1 MAVAARRSVSPDAE
15 RRGSSPARAEA
26 RPPFWLAGATF
37 LVASGLAFVYAA
49 KTQNFPDVSERLRH
63 GDLLNLNA
71 VSSAEQ
77 LAPFL
82 DIIQD
87 KAERKADAE
96 KLFAFLRAA
105 RPLRNVGTVARL
117 REQRKPL
124 LPVSRLKPAWVV
136 RTPNEFRREYLI
148 WAAVYVGGFY
158 LVWFAWRARRFPGD
172 AAILPALHVLSGI
185 GLILMVSLRDP
196 LRDTLEF
203 RKFALG
209 VFLGCLLLLLPLVRA
224 FDYRRLAD
232 WIYTPLEAAFVL
244 FALLV
249 RFGTGPGTS
258 DQKVNL
264 GPFQPVEAIK
274 ILVVLFLAGYFA
286 RNWERLRDLRQK
298 GLRGLGARLG
308 VPRLAHLMPVACAVA
323 VAILLFFV
331 LKDLGPA
338 LVLFFLFLTLFSVAH
353 GRAGLAILG
362 TGILVAAVCVGYHIG
377 QPRMVVDRIN
387 MWLSPWD
394 NDVHGGNQLA
404 HALWAFSTGGVWGSG
419 PGYGDPSVIPAGSTD
434 LVLPA
439 IGEEW
444 GFAGAVSVFLLFGFL
459 IYRAFRIAARA
470 VSDYAF
476 FLALGLAS
484 LLAFEMLLISA
495 GVLGALPL
503 SGVVSPFL
511 SSGNTA
517 MLANFFV
524 FALLLAISMGPL
536 PDGRGSVSRESVSRE
551 SVSRG
556 SVQGA
561 SRASADRHPLFRRPL
576 RVAGAALAACGV
588 VLLSFAAR
596 YQVLHDR
603 EYLAR
608 DARVFEDDGVKRAQH
623 NPRINALAHEIP
635 RGDIF
640 DRNGVLLAT
649 SDWKKLVQR
658 RAQYQALGIDIDQAC
673 SRLDSRQY
681 PFGAATTHFL
691 GDLRTGE
698 NFHAPNASLV
708 EHDSNARL
716 QGYQYSELVSLV
728 RYRHRPG
735 NPALRSLLARDRDVR
750 TTLDIR
756 LQMRAAEILRQHLQR
771 ANKEKG
777 AAVVMDA
784 NSGDVLAMVSAPE
797 PAPPAAR
804 NAPPSDDELLDRARY
819 GQYPPGSTFKLVT
832 AMAALRLDPNL
843 RNQTFTCRRLRDGRA
858 GAMVEGW
865 RRPVR
870 DDIKD
875 NPHGTLAMQRA
886 IEVSCNGYF
895 AQLGTYKVGWQALR
909 QTADLLDI
917 SSGDLPELKAALPF
931 ASYGQGPL
939 LITPFKMARVA
950 ATIAAGG
957 AMAQGR
963 WVLDQSNARQ
973 DAPRTI
979 VAAEPAG
986 FIAGAMRLVVT
997 DGTARH
1003 AMAGTPVNLAGKTG
1017 TAQLG
1022 EGEPHAWFAG
1032 FAPYDGDATHR
1043 IAFAVLVEHGG
1054 YGGQVAAPIAREIM
1068 EAAKDLGLVP

>member
-1 MAVAARRSVSPDAE
+1 MAVALRQAPWPVRSARTAPGW
-15 RRGSSPARAEA
+15 RGILP
-26 RPPFWLAGATF
+26 LAA
-37 LVASGLAFVYAA
+37 ASILAAGGLAFVYSA
-49 KTQNFPDVSERLRH
+49 KTQNFADVSARLRH
-63 GDLLNLNA
+63 GDLLNLNT
-71 VSSAEQ
+71 VSSAER
-77 LAPFL
+77 LTPFL
-82 DIIQD
+82 DIVQD
-87 KAERKADAE
+87 LAERQADAE
-96 KLFAFLRAA
+96 KLFAFLQAA
-105 RPLRNVGTVARL
+105 HPLRNVGTLSRL

-124 LPVSRLKPAWVV
+124 LPVSKLKPAWVV
-136 RTPNEFRREYLI
+136 RTPQEFRREYLI
-148 WAAVYVGGFY
+148 WCALYFSGFY
-158 LVWFAWRARRFPGD
+158 LVWIAWRARRAAGD
-172 AAILPALHVLSGI
+172 IAILPALHLLSGI

-224 FDYRRLAD
+224 LDYRRMAD
-232 WIYTPLEAAFVL
+232 WIYTPLLAAFAL
-244 FALLV
+244 FALLL
-249 RFGTGPGTS
+249 RFGSGPGTS

-298 GLRGLGARLG
+298 GLRGLGVRLG
-308 VPRLAHLMPVACAVA
+308 VPRMAHIMPVACAVA
-323 VAILLFFV
+323 VSILLFFV

-353 GRAGLAILG
+353 GRPGLAVLG
-362 TGILVAAVCVGYHIG
+362 TGILVGAVCIGYHFG
-377 QPRMVVDRIN
+377 QPRMVVDRID

-394 NDVHGGNQLA
+394 NNVHGGNQLA
-404 HALWAFSTGGVWGSG
+404 HALWAFSTGGAWGSG
-419 PGYGDPSVIPAGSTD
+419 PGYGDPGVIPAGSTD

-444 GFAGAVSVFLLFGFL
+444 GFAGVAAVFLLFGFL
-459 IYRAFRIAARA
+459 IYRAFRIALRA

-476 FLALGLAS
+476 FLGLGLAS

-524 FALLLAISMGPL
+524 CTLLLAISMGNPAAQ
-536 PDGRGSVSRESVSRE
+536 P
-551 SVSRG
+551 
-556 SVQGA
+556 A
-561 SRASADRHPLFRRPL
+561 HALFRAPL
-576 RVAGAALAACGV
+576 HWTGAALAAAAV

-596 YQVLHDR
+596 YQVLRGD

-623 NPRINALAHEIP
+623 NPRINSLAHEIP

-649 SDWKKLVQR
+649 GDWKKLVER
-658 RAQYQALGIDIDQAC
+658 RAQYQAMGIDIDRAC
-673 SRLDSRQY
+673 SRLDARHY
-681 PFGAATTHFL
+681 PFGAATAHFL
-691 GDLRTGE
+691 GDLRTRE

-716 QGYQYSELVSLV
+716 QGYQYSELVALV

-735 NPALRSLLARDRDVR
+735 NPALRSLLERARDVR

-756 LQMRAAEILRQHLQR
+756 LQLRAAEILGRHLRQ
-771 ANKEKG
+771 ANKENG

-784 NSGDVLAMVSAPE
+784 KSGDVLAMVSVPE

-804 NAPPSDDELLDRARY
+804 NAPPADDELLDRARY

-832 AMAALRLDPNL
+832 AMAALRVDPDL
-843 RNQTFTCRRLRDGRA
+843 RNETFTCRRLRDGRA
-858 GAMVEGW
+858 GAMVEGF
-865 RRPVR
+865 RRPIR

-909 QTADLLDI
+909 QTAGLLDI
-917 SSGDLPELKAALPF
+917 SSGTEAELKAALPF

-939 LITPFKMARVA
+939 LITPFQMARVA

-957 AMAQGR
+957 AMPQGR
-963 WVLDQSNARQ
+963 WVTGESNARQ
-973 DAPRTI
+973 DAPRAI
-979 VAAEPAG
+979 VEAEPAG

-1022 EGEPHAWFAG
+1022 AGEPHAWFAG
-1032 FAPYDGDATHR
+1032 FAPYDGDAGRR

>member
-1 MAVAARRSVSPDAE
+1 MN
-15 RRGSSPARAEA
+15 
-26 RPPFWLAGATF
+26 WLAGASV
-37 LVASGLAFVYAA
+37 LVVGGLAFVYAA

-63 GDLLNLNA
+63 GDLLNLNT
-71 VSSAEQ
+71 VSSADQ
-77 LAPFL
+77 LLPFL
-82 DIIQD
+82 DVIQD
-87 KAERKADAE
+87 QTEREADAD

-105 RPLRNVGTVARL
+105 QSLHKPLPNVGTLARL
-117 REQRKPL
+117 RQNRKPL
-124 LPVSRLKPAWVV
+124 LPVSRLKPLWVV
-136 RTPNEFRREYLI
+136 RTPGEFRNAYLTWSAI
-148 WAAVYVGGFY
+148 YLSGFH
-158 LVWFAWRARRFPGD
+158 LVWFAWRARRFAGD
-172 AAILPALHVLSGI
+172 SAILPALHLLSGI

-224 FDYRRLAD
+224 LDYRRLAD
-232 WIYTPLEAAFVL
+232 WIYTPLLAAFAL
-244 FALLV
+244 FALLL
-249 RFGTGPGTS
+249 RFGTGPGSS
-258 DQKVNL
+258 DNKVNL

-298 GLRGLGARLG
+298 GLRGMGVRLG

-323 VAILLFFV
+323 AAILLFFV

-338 LVLFFLFLTLFSVAH
+338 LVLFFLFLTMFSVAH
-353 GRAGLAILG
+353 GRAGLAVLG
-362 TGILVAAVCVGYHIG
+362 IAILVAAVFVGHHFG
-377 QPRMVVDRIN
+377 QPRTVVERID

-419 PGYGDPSVIPAGSTD
+419 PGYGDPGMIPAGSTD

-444 GFAGAVSVFLLFGFL
+444 GFAGVATVALLFGFL
-459 IYRAFRIAARA
+459 IYRAFRISLRA
-470 VSDYAF
+470 VGDYAF

-517 MLANFFV
+517 MLANFFI
-524 FALLLAISMGPL
+524 FALLLAISK
-536 PDGRGSVSRESVSRE
+536 GRP
-551 SVSRG
+551 RG
-556 SVQGA
+556 NAAPQGA
-561 SRASADRHPLFRRPL
+561 RTLFRAPMRF
-576 RVAGAALAACGV
+576 AGAALAACAM

-596 YQVLHDR
+596 YQVVDDR

-608 DARVFEDDGVKRAQH
+608 DAHVFEDDGVKRAQH
-623 NPRINALAHEIP
+623 NPRINSIAREIP

-649 SDWKKLVQR
+649 SNWKELIDR
-658 RAQYQALGIDIDQAC
+658 RAQYQALGVTIDQAC
-673 SRLDSRQY
+673 SRLDSRHY
-681 PFGAATTHFL
+681 PFGPVTAHFL

-698 NFHAPNASLV
+698 NFHAANASLV

-716 QGYQYSELVSLV
+716 QGYQYSELVALV
-728 RYRHRPG
+728 RHRHRPG
-735 NPALRSLLARDRDVR
+735 NPALRSLLARNRDVR

-756 LQMRAAEILRQHLQR
+756 LQMRAAEILRQHLKR

-784 NSGDVLAMVSAPE
+784 NSGDVLAMVSMPE
-797 PAPPAAR
+797 AAPPVAR
-804 NAPPSDDELLDRARY
+804 NRPPTDDELLDRARY

-832 AMAALRLDPNL
+832 AMAALRLDANS
-843 RNQTFTCRRLRDGRA
+843 RNQTFTCRRLPDGRA
-858 GAMVEGW
+858 GDMVEGW
-865 RRPVR
+865 RRPIR

-875 NPHGTLAMQRA
+875 KPHGTLAMQRA
-886 IEVSCNGYF
+886 IEVSCNAYF
-895 AQLGTYKVGWQALR
+895 AQLGTYRVGWQALR

-917 SSGDLPELKAALPF
+917 PSGDEAELKAALPF

-957 AMAQGR
+957 AMPQGR
-963 WVLDQSNARQ
+963 WVMDESNARQ

-979 VAAEPAG
+979 VAAEPAR
-986 FIAGAMRLVVT
+986 FIGGAMRLVVT
-997 DGTARH
+997 DGTARQ
-1003 AMAGTPVNLAGKTG
+1003 AMAETPVNLAGKTG

-1022 EGEPHAWFAG
+1022 AGEPHAWFAG
-1032 FAPYDGDATHR
+1032 FAPYDGDAGHR

-1068 EAAKDLGLVP
+1068 EAAKNLGLVP

>member
-1 MAVAARRSVSPDAE
+1 MTSL
-15 RRGSSPARAEA
+15 
-26 RPPFWLAGATF
+26 FWLAGASI
-37 LVASGLAFVYAA
+37 LVAGGLAVVYSA
-49 KTQNFPDVSERLRH
+49 KTQNFPDVSDHLRH

-71 VSSAEQ
+71 VSSADQ
-77 LAPFL
+77 LLPFL

-87 KAERKADAE
+87 RTEREADAE
-96 KLFAFLRAA
+96 ILFAFLRRA
-105 RPLRNVGTVARL
+105 RPLRNVGTLARL
-117 REQRKPL
+117 RQQRKPL
-124 LPVSRLKPAWVV
+124 LPVSKLKPSWVV
-136 RTPNEFRREYLI
+136 RTPDEFRRAYLV
-148 WAAVYVGGFY
+148 WSAVYLSGFY
-158 LVWFAWRARRFPGD
+158 MVWFAWRIRRAPGD
-172 AAILPALHVLSGI
+172 SAILPALHLLSGI

-209 VFLGCLLLLLPLVRA
+209 VFLGCLLLLLPLIRV

-232 WIYTPLEAAFVL
+232 WIYTPLLAAFVL
-244 FALLV
+244 FALLLG
-249 RFGTGPGTS
+249 FGSGPGTS

-298 GLRGLGARLG
+298 GLRGLGVRLG

-353 GRAGLAILG
+353 GRAGLALLG
-362 TGILVAAVCVGYHIG
+362 IGILVAAVFVGYHLG

-419 PGYGDPSVIPAGSTD
+419 PGYGDPGVIPAGSTD

-444 GFAGAVSVFLLFGFL
+444 GFAGVATVFLLFGFL

-517 MLANFFV
+517 MLSNFFV
-524 FALLLAISMGPL
+524 FALLLAISMGNPAK
-536 PDGRGSVSRESVSRE
+536 D
-551 SVSRG
+551 
-556 SVQGA
+556 A
-561 SRASADRHPLFRRPL
+561 HPLFRKPL
-576 RVAGAALAACGV
+576 RIAGAALAACAL

-603 EYLAR
+603 DYLAR

-623 NPRINALAHEIP
+623 NPRINALAREIP

-649 SDWKKLVQR
+649 SNWKKIEQR
-658 RAQYQALGIDIDQAC
+658 RAQYQALGIGIDQAC
-673 SRLDSRQY
+673 SRLDSRHY
-681 PFGAATTHFL
+681 PFGPATVHLL

-728 RYRHRPG
+728 RYRHHRG

-756 LQMRAAEILRQHLQR
+756 LQMRAAEILRSHLHR

-784 NSGDVLAMVSAPE
+784 GSGDVLAMVSVPE

-804 NAPPSDDELLDRARY
+804 VSPPSDDELLDRARY

-832 AMAALRLDPNL
+832 AMAALRLDPNM

-858 GAMVEGW
+858 GAMVDGW
-865 RRPVR
+865 RRPIR

-917 SSGDLPELKAALPF
+917 SSGDEAELKAALPF

-957 AMAQGR
+957 TMAQGR
-963 WVLDQSNARQ
+963 WVLDESNARR
-973 DAPRTI
+973 DAPRTL
-979 VAAEPAG
+979 VDAEPAG

-1032 FAPYDGDATHR
+1032 FAPYDGDASHR
-1043 IAFAVLVEHGG
+1043 LAFAVLVEHGG

-1068 EAAKDLGLVP
+1068 EAAKDLALVP

>member
-1 MAVAARRSVSPDAE
+1 MALAVGQTPRSARVPLD
-15 RRGSSPARAEA
+15 PHART
-26 RPPFWLAGATF
+26 PSLLWLAGAS
-37 LVASGLAFVYAA
+37 LLAAAGLIFVYAA
-49 KTQNFPDVSERLRH
+49 KTQAFPDVSERLRH
-63 GDLLNLNA
+63 GDLLNLNT

-82 DIIQD
+82 DIVQD
-87 KAERKADAE
+87 RAERDADAE

-105 RPLRNVGTVARL
+105 HPLRNVGTLARL
-117 REQRKPL
+117 RENRKPL

-136 RTPNEFRREYLI
+136 RTPGEFRREYLI
-148 WAAVYVGGFY
+148 WSAIYFSGFY
-158 LVWFAWRARRFPGD
+158 LVWFAWRARRFAGD
-172 AAILPALHVLSGI
+172 TAILPALHLLSGI
-185 GLILMVSLRDP
+185 GLILMVSLRDS

-224 FDYRRLAD
+224 LDYRRLAD
-232 WIYTPLEAAFVL
+232 WIYTPLLASFVL
-244 FALLV
+244 FALLL
-249 RFGTGPGTS
+249 RFGAGPGTS

-264 GPFQPVEAIK
+264 GPFQPVEIIK

-298 GLRGLGARLG
+298 GLRGIGVRLG

-323 VAILLFFV
+323 AAILLFFV

-353 GRAGLAILG
+353 GRAGMAGLGLA
-362 TGILVAAVCVGYHIG
+362 ILVAAVFVGYHFG
-377 QPRMVVDRIN
+377 QPRMVVDRID

-419 PGYGDPSVIPAGSTD
+419 PGYGDPGMIPAGSTD

-444 GFAGAVSVFLLFGFL
+444 GFVGVASVFLLFGFL
-459 IYRAFRIAARA
+459 IYRAFRIALRA

-517 MLANFFV
+517 MLSNFFI
-524 FALLLAISMGPL
+524 FALLLAISMGKPA
-536 PDGRGSVSRESVSRE
+536 PRETH
-551 SVSRG
+551 
-556 SVQGA
+556 A
-561 SRASADRHPLFRRPL
+561 LFRAPL
-576 RVAGAALAACGV
+576 RWTGAALAVCAM
-588 VLLSFAAR
+588 VLISFAAR

-608 DARVFEDDGVKRAQH
+608 DTHVFEDDGVKRAQH
-623 NPRINALAHEIP
+623 NPRINSIAREIP

-649 SDWKKLVQR
+649 SNWKKLIDR
-658 RAQYQALGIDIDQAC
+658 RAQYQALGIAIDQAC
-673 SRLDSRQY
+673 SRLDSRHY
-681 PFGAATTHFL
+681 PFGPATVHFL

-728 RYRHRPG
+728 RSRHHPG

-756 LQMRAAEILRQHLQR
+756 LQLRAAEILRRHLRQ

-784 NSGDVLAMVSAPE
+784 NSGDVLAMVSVPE

-804 NAPPSDDELLDRARY
+804 NAPPSDDDLLDRARY

-843 RNQTFTCRRLRDGRA
+843 RNETFTCRRLRDGRA

-865 RRPVR
+865 RRPIR

-875 NPHGTLAMQRA
+875 NPHGTLAMERA
-886 IEVSCNGYF
+886 IEVSCNAYF
-895 AQLGTYKVGWQALR
+895 AQLGTYRVGSEALK

-917 SSGDLPELKAALPF
+917 SSGDAAELKAALPF

-950 ATIAAGG
+950 ATIGAGG
-957 AMAQGR
+957 AMPQGR
-963 WVLDQSNARQ
+963 WVMDESNARQ
-973 DAPRTI
+973 DAPRAI
-979 VAAEPAG
+979 LAAEPAS

-1022 EGEPHAWFAG
+1022 AGEPHAWFAG
-1032 FAPYDGDATHR
+1032 FAPYDGDGAHR

>member
-1 MAVAARRSVSPDAE
+1 MN
-15 RRGSSPARAEA
+15 
-26 RPPFWLAGATF
+26 WLAGASV
-37 LVASGLAFVYAA
+37 LVVGGLAFVYAA

-63 GDLLNLNA
+63 GDLLNLNT
-71 VSSAEQ
+71 VSSADQ
-77 LAPFL
+77 LLPFL
-82 DIIQD
+82 DVIQD
-87 KAERKADAE
+87 QTEREADAD

-105 RPLRNVGTVARL
+105 QSLHKPLPNVGTLARL
-117 REQRKPL
+117 RQNRKPL
-124 LPVSRLKPAWVV
+124 LPVSRLKPLWVV
-136 RTPNEFRREYLI
+136 RTPGEFRNAYLTWSAI
-148 WAAVYVGGFY
+148 YLSGFH
-158 LVWFAWRARRFPGD
+158 LVWFAWRARRFAGD
-172 AAILPALHVLSGI
+172 SAILPALHLLSGI

-224 FDYRRLAD
+224 LDYRRLAD
-232 WIYTPLEAAFVL
+232 WIYTPLLAAFAL
-244 FALLV
+244 FALLL
-249 RFGTGPGTS
+249 RFGTGPGSS
-258 DQKVNL
+258 DNKVNL

-298 GLRGLGARLG
+298 GLRGMGVRLG

-323 VAILLFFV
+323 AAILLFFV

-338 LVLFFLFLTLFSVAH
+338 LVLFFLFLTMFSVAH
-353 GRAGLAILG
+353 GRAGLAVLG
-362 TGILVAAVCVGYHIG
+362 IAILVAAVFVGHHFG
-377 QPRMVVDRIN
+377 QPRTVVERID

-419 PGYGDPSVIPAGSTD
+419 PGYGDPGMIPAGSTD

-444 GFAGAVSVFLLFGFL
+444 GFAGVVTVALLFGFL
-459 IYRAFRIAARA
+459 IYRAFRIALRA

-517 MLANFFV
+517 MLANFFI
-524 FALLLAISMGPL
+524 FALLLAISK
-536 PDGRGSVSRESVSRE
+536 GRP
-551 SVSRG
+551 RG
-556 SVQGA
+556 NAAPQGA
-561 SRASADRHPLFRRPL
+561 RTLFRAPMRF
-576 RVAGAALAACGV
+576 AGAALAACAM

-596 YQVLHDR
+596 YQVVDDR

-608 DARVFEDDGVKRAQH
+608 DAHVFEDDGVKRAQH
-623 NPRINALAHEIP
+623 NPRINSIAREIP

-649 SDWKKLVQR
+649 SNWKELIDR
-658 RAQYQALGIDIDQAC
+658 RAQYQALGVTIDQAC
-673 SRLDSRQY
+673 SRLDSRHY
-681 PFGAATTHFL
+681 PFGPVTAHFL

-698 NFHAPNASLV
+698 NFHAANASLV

-716 QGYQYSELVSLV
+716 QGYQYSELVALV
-728 RYRHRPG
+728 RHRHRPG
-735 NPALRSLLARDRDVR
+735 NPALRSLLARNRDVR

-756 LQMRAAEILRQHLQR
+756 LQMRAAEILRQHLKR

-784 NSGDVLAMVSAPE
+784 NSGDVLAMVSMPE
-797 PAPPAAR
+797 AAPPVAR
-804 NAPPSDDELLDRARY
+804 NRPPTDDELLDRARY

-832 AMAALRLDPNL
+832 AMAALRLDANS
-843 RNQTFTCRRLRDGRA
+843 RNQTFTCRRLPDGRA
-858 GAMVEGW
+858 GDMVEGW
-865 RRPVR
+865 RRPIR

-875 NPHGTLAMQRA
+875 KPHGTLAMQRA
-886 IEVSCNGYF
+886 IEVSCNAYF
-895 AQLGTYKVGWQALR
+895 AQLGTYRVGWQALR

-917 SSGDLPELKAALPF
+917 PSGDEAELKAALPF

-957 AMAQGR
+957 AMPQGR
-963 WVLDQSNARQ
+963 WVMDESNARQ

-979 VAAEPAG
+979 VAAEPAR
-986 FIAGAMRLVVT
+986 FIGGAMRLVVT
-997 DGTARH
+997 DGTARQ
-1003 AMAGTPVNLAGKTG
+1003 AMAETPVNLAGKTG

-1022 EGEPHAWFAG
+1022 AGEPHAWFAG
-1032 FAPYDGDATHR
+1032 FAPYDGDAGHR

-1068 EAAKDLGLVP
+1068 EAAKNLGLVP